1 MFNHRVGGVD
11 ASDLPILDLGRNL
24 NLTAGD
30 MADFRHQGT
39 TVDNGNDP
47 YTGNIPDQVKNQVI
61 HLNKRYSERYNGPW
75 RIHPVAWM
83 LVLYG
88 LLGRNL

>member
-1 MFNHRVGGVD
+1 M
-11 ASDLPILDLGRNL
+11 

-30 MADFRHQGT
+30 MADFRHQGI
-39 TVDNGNDP
+39 TVDDDNDP
-47 YTGNIPDQVKNQVI
+47 YTGNIPYQVKNQVN
-61 HLNKRYSERYNGPW
+61 HLNKRYSEISNRPW

-88 LLGRNL
+88 LVGQNLQLEKLVVKNRDKYV